1 MAFKL
6 DFAKLA
12 ARSPKER
19 AADEARR
26 ETEARAAEIADREA
40 KVKHTR
46 TVTLTEASD
55 VRHEMDGSRAIHF
68 MGTDDQGRA
77 IRGHYQTVS
86 YIEEAEAAALI
97 GRFAQ
102 GRSVTMRGYFRAW
115 TPKAGQ
121 SQGKTQFAFVGLF
134 LAD

>member
-12 ARSPKER
+12 ARSPEER

-26 ETEARAAEIADREA
+26 EEEARAAEIAEREA
-40 KVKHTR
+40 RVKHTR
-46 TVTLTEASD
+46 TVTFTEAGD
-55 VRHEMDGSRAIHF
+55 VRHEMDGSRTIHF
-68 MGTDDQGRA
+68 QGTDEQGRA

-86 YIEEAEAAALI
+86 SIDDAEIAGLI
-97 GRFAQ
+97 PRFAA
-102 GRSVTMRGYFRAW
+102 GGTVTMRGYFRAW
-115 TPKAGQ
+115 TPKAGEN
-121 SQGKTQFAFVGLF
+121 QGKTQFAFVGLF

>member
-12 ARSPKER
+12 ARSPEER

-26 ETEARAAEIADREA
+26 EAEVQALEIAEREA

-46 TVTLTEASD
+46 TVTLTEELD
-55 VRHEMDGSRAIHF
+55 VRHEMDGSRSIHF
-68 MGTDDQGRA
+68 TGTDEQGRA

-86 YIEEAEAAALI
+86 YVEEAEVAALI
-97 GRFAQ
+97 GRFARGQ
-102 GRSVTMRGYFRAW
+102 SVTMRGYFRAW
-115 TPKAGQ
+115 TPKTGE